1 MALAATELTQ
11 QAQQQIIKHTNSSP
25 STATSALSA
34 NNNNS
39 NNSRSN
45 FHQNISS
52 NGKAPTLVAQAVETH
67 SRHHQQHYTHM
78 LATNNTTPDDNL
90 QQHYLCAPSL
100 TNQPPEFMTFQP
112 QHFVEHQYPS
122 TSEHQQL
129 HVYPTNEYQQ
139 HISLMPEADL
149 HQLNQQQMH
158 LNSTD
163 QQTGFLMADC
173 EQVAPT
179 NNHHTAR
186 YQEPQANGFEY
197 HTHSQ
202 QNVPV
207 SPYMMQQEWQPEL
220 VPSQLCVQQ
229 QQLSDQTQQL
239 DQHHHLH
246 HHHLQHHNHNHS
258 QHQHHIQDHQ
268 QMIEPQQLNQDG
280 QSMPTAGGATSE
292 SAIDNAQYLDR
303 LGNFYLSSPAQHSQQ
318 DNYQVYLNHTTDQQ
332 QQQQQQR
339 MALPLDQL
347 LVNGSMNQQLSLN
360 LRAHDQQQQHHLHQ
374 HIQLQPLI
382 NGQSLSL
389 D

>member
-11 QAQQQIIKHTNSSP
+11 QAQQQIIKHTSSSP
-25 STATSALSA
+25 STAPSTLSA
-34 NNNNS
+34 NNNN
-39 NNSRSN
+39 NSRST

-52 NGKAPTLVAQAVETH
+52 NGKATTLVAQAVETH
-67 SRHHQQHYTHM
+67 PRHQQQHYTHM
-78 LATNNTTPDDNL
+78 LTTNNTTPDDNL
-90 QQHYLCAPSL
+90 QQQYLCAPSL

-122 TSEHQQL
+122 TGEHQQL

-139 HISLMPEADL
+139 HISLMPAADL

-197 HTHSQ
+197 HTHPQ
-202 QNVPV
+202 QNVPM

-220 VPSQLCVQQ
+220 VPNQLCVQQ

-268 QMIEPQQLNQDG
+268 QMIEPQQLNDG

-292 SAIDNAQYLDR
+292 SAINNAQYLDR

-332 QQQQQQR
+332 QQQR

-360 LRAHDQQQQHHLHQ
+360 LRAHDQQQHHLHQ